1 VIAVAAAS
9 HHSAILH
16 FHMCK
21 ILHAAETHHFLIDGR
36 TLLFDVNA
44 LAVIDSCEL
53 DRVLLDAAAEERPE
67 SELLGRA
74 IAGGYDARGALLRLR
89 VLREQRFLLGSDE
102 APRRTRVSEEMRGD
116 LNAKVLRILTSTSV
130 GSHVRADCRVCWTR
144 ALCSGGCAVDCD
156 AMRAEGEA
164 AIAVYAHF
172 ARTGIGRLVAL
183 ADR

>member
-1 VIAVAAAS
+1 VIAIAAAS
-9 HHSAILH
+9 HHSAILP

-21 ILHAAETHHFLIDGR
+21 ILRAAETHHFTADGR

-74 IAGGYDARGALLRLR
+74 IAAGYDGRGARLRLR
-89 VLREQRFLLGSDE
+89 VLREQRFLLEPDE
-102 APRRTRVSEEMRGD
+102 APRRTRVSDEM
-116 LNAKVLRILTSTSV
+116 
-130 GSHVRADCRVCWTR
+130 RADCRACWTR

-156 AMRAEGEA
+156 AMRAESEA
-164 AIAVYAHF
+164 AIAAYAHF

>member
-1 VIAVAAAS
+1 
-9 HHSAILH
+9 
-16 FHMCK
+16 MCK
-21 ILHAAETHHFLIDGR
+21 SLHAAETHHFMADGR

-74 IAGGYDARGALLRLR
+74 IVAGYDGRGARLRLC
-89 VLREQRFLLGSDE
+89 VLREQRFLLEPDE
-102 APRRTRVSEEMRGD
+102 APRRTRVSDEMRAD
-116 LNAKVLRILTSTSV
+116 LSAKVLRILTYTGV
-130 GSHVRADCRVCWTR
+130 GSNVRADCRACWTR
-144 ALCSGGCAVDCD
+144 TLCSGGCAADCD
-156 AMRAEGEA
+156 AMRAESEA
-164 AIAVYAHF
+164 AIAAYAHF

>member
-1 VIAVAAAS
+1 MIAVTAAS
-9 HHSAILH
+9 HHSPILH
-16 FHMCK
+16 FHMCE

-74 IAGGYDARGALLRLR
+74 IAGGYDARGVLLRLR

-102 APRRTRVSEEMRGD
+102 SPRRLRVSDEMRAD
-116 LNAKVLRILTSTSV
+116 LSAKIVRILTYTCV
-130 GSHVRADCRVCWTR
+130 GSNVRADCRACWTR
-144 ALCSGGCAVDCD
+144 ALCSGGCSVDCD
-156 AMRAEGEA
+156 AMRAESEA
-164 AIAVYAHF
+164 AIAAYAHLARSGF
-172 ARTGIGRLVAL
+172 ARLYEL
-183 ADR
+183 AE

>member
-1 VIAVAAAS
+1 
-9 HHSAILH
+9 
-16 FHMCK
+16 MCE
-21 ILHAAETHHFLIDGR
+21 ILHAADIHHFTANGQ
-36 TLLFDVNA
+36 TLLFDINA

-74 IAGGYDARGALLRLR
+74 IAAGYDGRGARLRLR
-89 VLREQRFLLGSDE
+89 VLREQHFLLGPDE
-102 APRRTRVSEEMRGD
+102 APRRTRVSDEMPAD
-116 LNAKVLRILTSTSV
+116 LSAKVIRILTYTGVASN
-130 GSHVRADCRVCWTR
+130 VRADCRACWTR

-156 AMRAEGEA
+156 AMRAESEA

>member
-1 VIAVAAAS
+1 
-9 HHSAILH
+9 
-16 FHMCK
+16 MCK
-21 ILHAAETHHFLIDGR
+21 ILHSAETHHFTADGR

-53 DRVLLDAAAEERPE
+53 DRVLLDAAAAEERPE

-74 IAGGYDARGALLRLR
+74 IAAGYDARGARLRLC
-89 VLREQRFLLGSDE
+89 VLREQRFLLGPDE
-102 APRRTRVSEEMRGD
+102 APRRTRVSDTMPAD
-116 LNAKVLRILTSTSV
+116 LSAKVLRILTDTGV
-130 GSHVRADCRVCWTR
+130 GSNVRADCRACWTR
-144 ALCSGGCAVDCD
+144 ALCSGGCAADCD
-156 AMRAEGEA
+156 AMRAESEA